1 MANQQSNLLDLL
13 GKVNDNARLLAD
25 SIDEL
30 QGAVTSLQ
38 EENAELTIEN
48 EKLREMLK
56 KVAPEKNKETLT
68 KSRENLKQLYQ
79 QGFHVC
85 NEYFGKRLEQNESCT
100 FCLDAIFGRHT
111 QPTPGPK
118 E

>member
-1 MANQQSNLLDLL
+1 MAEQHNNLMDIMSTVNSNVDS
-13 GKVNDNARLLAD
+13 LAGNI
-25 SIDEL
+25 SKL
-30 QGAVTSLQ
+30 QNAVTSLQ

-48 EKLREMLK
+48 EKLRNMLK
-56 KVAPEKNKETLT
+56 KVAPGTAGETLT

-85 NEYFGKRLEQNESCT
+85 NEYFGKRLAPHESCT

>member
-1 MANQQSNLLDLL
+1 MAEKQNNLMDLMST
-13 GKVNDNARLLAD
+13 VNGNVELLTD
-25 SIDEL
+25 SLSKL
-30 QGAVTSLQ
+30 QNAVTALQ

-48 EKLREMLK
+48 EKLRNMLK
-56 KVAPEKNKETLT
+56 KVAPGSENETLT

-85 NEYFGKRLEQNESCT
+85 NEYFGKRLAPHESCT